1 MSRRGRAASPRRLLD
16 SVVVD
21 SGTASKRERVLL
33 AVASG
38 ADLQIEVL
46 RRRRL
51 PVAREALEL
60 DGADVLEF
68 YYEGRLVDEGQ
79 RPLERI

>member
-1 MSRRGRAASPRRLLD
+1 MSRRGRDASPRRLLD
-16 SVVVD
+16 GVVVD

-38 ADLQIEVL
+38 TNLQIKIFGGG
-46 RRRRL
+46 RL

-60 DGADVLEF
+60 DGGDVLELN
-68 YYEGRLVDEGQ
+68 YEGRLVDEG
-79 RPLERI
+79 